1 MSRVGQLKMSRGR
14 RLKMSRGVS
23 AGSPPFHR
31 PRGLDAPLLLE
42 TVQLVIF
49 SVLFLFGLIVSI
61 FI

>member
-1 MSRVGQLKMSRGR
+1 
-14 RLKMSRGVS
+14 MSRGVS